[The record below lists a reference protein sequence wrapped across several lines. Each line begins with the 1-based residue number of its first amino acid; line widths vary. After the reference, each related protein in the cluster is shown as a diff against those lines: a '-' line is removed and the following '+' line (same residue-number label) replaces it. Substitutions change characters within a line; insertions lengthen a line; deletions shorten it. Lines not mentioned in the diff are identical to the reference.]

1 MLQISNA
8 QLFVPRVRNEST
20 GCLYFFHKFCVIC
33 RYSKNYLNPNKVEK
47 KLLRSKSVHGTKR
60 QKKYEI
66 ED

>member
-1 MLQISNA
+1 MLNCLS
-8 QLFVPRVRNEST
+8 LVSEMKS
-20 GCLYFFHKFCVIC
+20 LYFFHKFCVIC

-66 ED
+66 VN